1 MDQKKTGALIR
12 MLRQEKGLTQRQVA
26 QALAVDHR
34 AVSKWERGLGCPDV
48 SLLGALAGTLGVS
61 VDQLL
66 LGELTANDKDGGNMK
81 RVKLYVCPTC
91 GNLLTATSTAE
102 VSCCGRRLEPLVP
115 QKADADHACTVE
127 EIEDDWYVTFSH
139 PMEKDHYIRFA
150 AYVSYDRIL
159 LIKLYPE
166 QGGEVRFP
174 RMHGGTLYLC
184 CSQHGLFA
192 AGK

>member
-34 AVSKWERGLGCPDV
+34 AVSKWERD
-48 SLLGALAGTLGVS
+48 LLV
-61 VDQLL
+61 

-81 RVKLYVCPTC
+81 RVKLYVCPVC
-91 GNLLTATSTAE
+91 GNLLTATSPAE
-102 VSCCGRRLEPLVP
+102 LSCCGRRLEPLVP

-192 AGK
+192 AGR

>member
-1 MDQKKTGALIR
+1 M
-12 MLRQEKGLTQRQVA
+12 
-26 QALAVDHR
+26 
-34 AVSKWERGLGCPDV
+34 
-48 SLLGALAGTLGVS
+48 
-61 VDQLL
+61 
-66 LGELTANDKDGGNMK
+66 
-81 RVKLYVCPTC
+81 
-91 GNLLTATSTAE
+91 
-102 VSCCGRRLEPLVP
+102 
-115 QKADADHACTVE
+115 E

-184 CSQHGLFA
+184 CNQHGLFA
-192 AGK
+192 AGR

>member
-81 RVKLYVCPTC
+81 RIKLYVCPVC
-91 GNLLTATSTAE
+91 DNLLTATSTAE

-192 AGK
+192 AGR

>member
-81 RVKLYVCPTC
+81 RIKLYVCPVC

-192 AGK
+192 AGR

>member
-81 RVKLYVCPTC
+81 RVKLYVCPVC
-91 GNLLTATSTAE
+91 GNLLTATSAAE

-192 AGK
+192 AGR

>member
-81 RVKLYVCPTC
+81 RVKLYVCPVC
-91 GNLLTATSTAE
+91 GNLLTATSPAE
-102 VSCCGRRLEPLVP
+102 LSCCGRRLEPLVP

-192 AGK
+192 AGR

>member
-81 RVKLYVCPTC
+81 RVKLYVCPAC

>member
-81 RVKLYVCPTC
+81 RVKLYVCPVC
-91 GNLLTATSTAE
+91 GNLLTGTSAAE

-192 AGK
+192 AGR

>member
-66 LGELTANDKDGGNMK
+66 QGELTANDKDGGNMK
-81 RVKLYVCPTC
+81 RVKLYVCPVC
-91 GNLLTATSTAE
+91 GNLLTATSAAE
-102 VSCCGRRLEPLVP
+102 LSCCGRRLEPLVP
-115 QKADADHACTVE
+115 QKADTDHACTME

-192 AGK
+192 AGR

>member
-12 MLRQEKGLTQRQVA
+12 MLRQEKDLTQRQVA

-192 AGK
+192 AGR

>member
-1 MDQKKTGALIR
+1 
-12 MLRQEKGLTQRQVA
+12 
-26 QALAVDHR
+26 
-34 AVSKWERGLGCPDV
+34 
-48 SLLGALAGTLGVS
+48 
-61 VDQLL
+61 
-66 LGELTANDKDGGNMK
+66 MK
-81 RVKLYVCPTC
+81 RVKLYVCPVC
-91 GNLLTATSTAE
+91 GNLLTATFTAE

-192 AGK
+192 AGR

>member
-1 MDQKKTGALIR
+1 MHDQDTGTL
-12 MLRQEKGLTQRQVA
+12 LRRLRLERGWTQRQAAELLGVSA
-26 QALAVDHR
+26 Q
-34 AVSKWERGLGCPDV
+34 AVSKWERGQGCPDV
-48 SLLGALAGTLGVS
+48 GMLPRLAKIFGVS
-61 VDQLL
+61 VEGILDGDLL
-66 LGELTANDKDGGNMK
+66 PAAPDGGNMK
-81 RVKLYVCPTC
+81 KIQFYVCPDC
-91 GNLLTATSTAE
+91 GNILTAAAGGQLA
-102 VSCCGRRLEPLVP
+102 CCGRRLEPLVP

-192 AGK
+192 AGR